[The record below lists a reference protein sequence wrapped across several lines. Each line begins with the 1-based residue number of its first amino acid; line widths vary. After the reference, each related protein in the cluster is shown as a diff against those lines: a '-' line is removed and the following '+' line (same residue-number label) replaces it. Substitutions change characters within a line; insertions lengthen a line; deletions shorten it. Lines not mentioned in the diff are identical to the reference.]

1 MANDDKK
8 DFVTKPTDEKAPGST
23 ADRIWKALRPSL
35 QDSTEPADA
44 DESNEMRRMMLNS
57 QEFRAFTPSAE
68 TKPSD
73 AAGKKLDGATMDI
86 VFACLAIC
94 ADEERR
100 ASSFGSI
107 EGANAM
113 RRAMHAIKKKFG
125 VS

>member
-1 MANDDKK
+1 MKA
-8 DFVTKPTDEKAPGST
+8 TDLLIATSS
-23 ADRIWKALRPSL
+23 ADRVWKALRPSPPEGTESAGSDEPNEIRRLML
-35 QDSTEPADA
+35 Q
-44 DESNEMRRMMLNS
+44 S

-68 TKPSD
+68 TKHVD
-73 AAGKKLDGATMDI
+73 QGGKKLDGATMDI

-100 ASSFGSI
+100 AMSFGPN

>member
-1 MANDDKK
+1 MADKRDK
-8 DFVTKPTDEKAPGST
+8 GSDMKPTDQNVPGST
-23 ADRIWKALRPSL
+23 ADKIWEALRPSL
-35 QDSTEPADA
+35 PDSTDTAGA
-44 DESNEMRRMMLNS
+44 DEPNEMRRMMLNS
-57 QEFRAFTPSAE
+57 QEFRAFTPG
-68 TKPSD
+68 D
-73 AAGKKLDGATMDI
+73 ARPADSTGKKLDGATMDI

-100 ASSFGSI
+100 AMSFGST